1 MTDPTFPVPVC
12 SICRHPIELEHSKT
26 DDLGHA
32 VHEECQVHML
42 TGKEPPFVFE
52 S

>member
-1 MTDPTFPVPVC
+1 MSEPTFSLAIC
-12 SICRHPIELEHSKT
+12 SICRKPIELEHCKT
-26 DDLGHA
+26 DDHGQA
-32 VHEECQVHML
+32 VHEECQLHML